1 MINQEDTEV
10 GDSVYEQDADETGME
25 FPTVDMTASR
35 IQKKMKKKHQDKLR
49 KMKKNRNQ
57 EATNDCCQA
66 PSKENCQIF

>member
-10 GDSVYEQDADETGME
+10 GESVYELDADETGME

-35 IQKKMKKKHQDKLR
+35 IQKKMKK
-49 KMKKNRNQ
+49 NRNQ
-57 EATNDCCQA
+57 METNDCCQA

>member
-49 KMKKNRNQ
+49 KLKKNRNQ

>member
-1 MINQEDTEV
+1 MINQGDTEV

>member
-10 GDSVYEQDADETGME
+10 GESVYELDADETGME

-35 IQKKMKKKHQDKLR
+35 IQKKMKKKHQDKLK

-57 EATNDCCQA
+57 METNDCCQA
-66 PSKENCQIF
+66 PSKENC